1 MKTATPNTR
10 IRNSLAL
17 TAVIATVALATILTA
32 AFLHPNSQ
40 AQSSPTT
47 VTGTI
52 LNGTAGATLPQD
64 LEVFLLVVDE
74 QQEAIIERISAK
86 VDQDGRFE
94 VNAPTLSDG
103 QFYRVVADD
112 GIYTPYKDIIDPTA
126 HTETSLTVFDS
137 TTSLDDISINSYGV
151 VFPRIEPAD
160 STIAVLAA
168 ISFTNKGDRVYV
180 ADLADPALTGLKLL
194 RFNLPEGYEALSVE
208 SDLPSGNVMEI
219 NTGFALSNPVP
230 PGEWNLIV
238 SYTATYEQ
246 NTLHYPFRL
255 PFGADRVSF
264 LLPDG
269 QGELAGQG
277 LNKGD
282 TAILNDI
289 AYVQYEGTDY
299 PRGSELNIAITGLPE
314 PGVSSQ
320 LLVFISSGQFQVAIA
335 VSVALLLTGSLATFL
350 LLRRQASHKPVT
362 ADWTARDQAEIIR
375 EIAQL
380 DRQHEAGVIPD
391 SEYNQQR
398 KTLMKSAIEADDRR
412 HQT

>member
-1 MKTATPNTR
+1 MKTTIPNTR
-10 IRNSLAL
+10 IRNALAL
-17 TAVIATVALATILTA
+17 AGVIATVALATILPA
-32 AFLHPNSQ
+32 AFLHANSQ
-40 AQSSPTT
+40 AQSTPSTIS
-47 VTGTI
+47 GTI

-64 LEVFLLVVDE
+64 LEVFLLVIDE
-74 QQEAIIERISAK
+74 QQEAIIERISAN

-112 GIYTPYKDIIDPTA
+112 GIYTPYKDIVDPAA
-126 HTETSLTVFDS
+126 HTETFLTVFDS
-137 TTSLDDISINSYGV
+137 TTSLDDISIKSYGV
-151 VFPRIEPAD
+151 VLPRIEPAD
-160 STIAVLAA
+160 NSIAVLAA
-168 ISFTNKGDRVYV
+168 ISFTNKGDKVYV

-238 SYTATYEQ
+238 SYTATYEE
-246 NTLHYPFRL
+246 NTLRYPFRL

-269 QGELAGQG
+269 KGELAGRG
-277 LNKGD
+277 LTKGD

-289 AYVQYEGTDY
+289 TYIQYEGTDY
-299 PRGSELNIAITGLPE
+299 PRGSELDITITGLPE

-320 LLVFISSGQFQVAIA
+320 LLAFVSSGQFQVAIA
-335 VSVALLLTGSLATFL
+335 VSVALLLAGSLAAFL
-350 LLRRQASHKPVT
+350 LLRRQPSLEPVKADPTASDRT
-362 ADWTARDQAEIIR
+362 EIIR
-375 EIAQL
+375 QIAQL
-380 DRQHEAGVIPD
+380 DRQHEAGTIPD
-391 SEYNQQR
+391 SEYNQHR
-398 KTLMKSAIEADDRR
+398 KTLMKSAIEADDQRR
-412 HQT
+412 QT